1 MSFLLFFRGLVVALA
16 VFGVVTYLVTG
27 SIWTTLIQTAICAVL
42 IQLGYF
48 AAVLYMVWREPRG
61 GGRKTASENENE
73 VTSKGLLGQ
82 ERLGRKASVSNVN
95 RSRQP

>member
-1 MSFLLFFRGLVVALA
+1 MSFLLFFRGLIAVLV
-16 VFGVVTYLVTG
+16 VFGVVTYVVTD

-48 AAVLYMVWREPRG
+48 VVVLYMVRREPRG
-61 GGRKTASENENE
+61 GGRKATGEGEIPRPQ
-73 VTSKGLLGQ
+73 GLLGR
-82 ERLGRKASVSNVN
+82 ERLGRKASVPNVN

>member
-16 VFGVVTYLVTG
+16 VFGVVTYLVTD

-61 GGRKTASENENE
+61 GGRKTASENEAAP
-73 VTSKGLLGQ
+73 KGLLGQ
-82 ERLGRKASVSNVN
+82 EKLGRKASVSNVN

>member
-1 MSFLLFFRGLVVALA
+1 MSFLLFFRGLVAVLI
-16 VFGVVTYLVTG
+16 VFGVVTYLVTD

-61 GGRKTASENENE
+61 GGKKAASEGE
-73 VTSKGLLGQ
+73 VSRPQGLLGQ
-82 ERLGRKASVSNVN
+82 ERLGRKASVPNVN

>member
-1 MSFLLFFRGLVVALA
+1 MSFLLFFRGLLVALA
-16 VFGVVTYLVTG
+16 VFGVVTYLVTD

-42 IQLGYF
+42 VQLGYF
-48 AAVLYMVWREPRG
+48 AAVLYMVWRGPRG
-61 GGRKTASENENE
+61 GGRKPANENE
-73 VTSKGLLGQ
+73 ADSKGLLGQ